1 MQPGHGPR
9 STAFDAVAPILKDKA
24 NAADVAMAKTMSGYW
39 VAFVKTGDPN
49 GDGRPECVALRSGY
63 A

>member
-1 MQPGHGPR
+1 
-9 STAFDAVAPILKDKA
+9 
-24 NAADVAMAKTMSGYW
+24 MAKMMSGYW

-49 GDGRPECVALRSGY
+49 GDGRPECFALQPGY